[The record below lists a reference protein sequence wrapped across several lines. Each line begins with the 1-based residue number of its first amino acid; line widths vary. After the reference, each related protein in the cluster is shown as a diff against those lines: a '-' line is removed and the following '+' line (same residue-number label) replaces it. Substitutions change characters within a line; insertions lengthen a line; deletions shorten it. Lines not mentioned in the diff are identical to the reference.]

1 MKRIQLFELEDY
13 PWFPHWLRAC
23 LTRLMVVMHNLLDTP
38 ADIAALLTKAMRH
51 TKQHTIVDLCSGGG
65 GPMREV
71 FRVLQAQPGGEQL
84 NLTLTDLYPNQEV
97 AAAINNG
104 PNPALTYRLAPVDAL
119 QVPAELV
126 GVRTMV
132 GSFHH
137 MNPATA
143 RRILQHARDS
153 RQAIC
158 IYEMSDNSLP
168 IALWW
173 VSLPMLFLMVF
184 FLTPF
189 ARPLTWK
196 QLLFTYLLPII
207 PLCFAWDGAVSNA
220 RTYTLDDMD
229 QLLAGLETEDYK
241 WEIGRH
247 TGKAKKLYLLGLPL
261 QRR

>member
-23 LTRLMVVMHNLLDTP
+23 LTRLMVVMHQLLGTP
-38 ADIAALLTKAMRH
+38 ADVASLLTRALRH
-51 TKQHTIVDLCSGGG
+51 TGQHTIVDLCSGGG

-71 FRVLQAQPGGEQL
+71 FRVLQAQPSGEQL
-84 NLTLTDLYPNQEV
+84 SLTFTDLYPNREV
-97 AAAINNG
+97 AAEVNSG
-104 PNPALTYRLAPVDAL
+104 PNPALTYRLAPVNAL
-119 QVPAELV
+119 QVPVELA

-143 RRILQHARDS
+143 RSILQHARDS

-158 IYEMSDNSLP
+158 IVEMSDNSLP

-173 VSLPMLFLMVF
+173 VSLPMIFLMVF

-196 QLLFTYLLPII
+196 QLVFTYLLPVI

-220 RTYTLDDMD
+220 RTYTLDDLD
-229 QLLAGLETEDYK
+229 QLLVGLETADYK
-241 WEIGRH
+241 WEKGRI
-247 TGKAKKLYLLGLPL
+247 TGKAKKLYLLGLP
-261 QRR
+261 QPAM